1 MVKRGKMLKKVE
13 QLSKIS
19 KVPVPGLDE
28 MLASDRIAEFREEL
42 AQVEG
47 SDIPIVEIAKAAG
60 CYDLYIG
67 VYATLSSTVHASVH
81 DIEGQ
86 VAYSGAGQI
95 DRKSV
100 VSGKSVSVR
109 VVLGGRRSIKQQN
122 ITRKIHTER

>member
-1 MVKRGKMLKKVE
+1 
-13 QLSKIS
+13 
-19 KVPVPGLDE
+19 

-60 CYDLYIG
+60 CYDPYIG

-86 VAYSGAGQI
+86 VAYSGDGQI
-95 DRKSV
+95 EAFSRAPDIKDV
-100 VSGKSVSVR
+100 PFILVGAIE
-109 VVLGGRRSIKQQN
+109 VLLDTSLAACAFLEKDCTRSEEHTSELQSL
-122 ITRKIHTER
+122 TRISYAVFCL

>member
-81 DIEGQ
+81 RSDERRVGKEG
-86 VAYSGAGQI
+86 
-95 DRKSV
+95 
-100 VSGKSVSVR
+100 VST
-109 VVLGGRRSIKQQN
+109 GRSRWSPN
-122 ITRKIHTER
+122 H

>member
-86 VAYSGAGQI
+86 VAYSGDGQI
-95 DRKSV
+95 EAFSRAPDRKS
-100 VSGKSVSVR
+100 
-109 VVLGGRRSIKQQN
+109 
-122 ITRKIHTER
+122 TRLNSSHTSELQSLMRI

>member
-42 AQVEG
+42 AQVAG

-60 CYDLYIG
+60 CYDLYLG
-67 VYATLSSTVHASVH
+67 VYATLSSTVQSSVH
-81 DIEGQ
+81 DTAGQ
-86 VAYSGAGQI
+86 VANSGAGQI
-95 DRKSV
+95 EALSRAPAHTDV
-100 VSGKSVSVR
+100 T
-109 VVLGGRRSIKQQN
+109 I
-122 ITRKIHTER
+122 IHIGATEDELCILLTY

>member
-86 VAYSGAGQI
+86 VAYS
-95 DRKSV
+95 
-100 VSGKSVSVR
+100 
-109 VVLGGRRSIKQQN
+109 RSEEHTSELQSLMRISYAVFCLTIK
-122 ITRKIHTER
+122 

>member
-1 MVKRGKMLKKVE
+1 
-13 QLSKIS
+13 
-19 KVPVPGLDE
+19 

-86 VAYSGAGQI
+86 VAYSGIGQI
-95 DRKSV
+95 EAFSRAPDIKDAPFLLVGAIEVPLDTSLAACAFIETDCTDPLTGDRKSD
-100 VSGKSVSVR
+100 G
-109 VVLGGRRSIKQQN
+109 
-122 ITRKIHTER
+122 

>member
-67 VYATLSSTVHASVH
+67 VYATLSSTVHA
-81 DIEGQ
+81 
-86 VAYSGAGQI
+86 
-95 DRKSV
+95 
-100 VSGKSVSVR
+100 
-109 VVLGGRRSIKQQN
+109 RSEE
-122 ITRKIHTER
+122 HTSELQSLMRISYAVFCLKKHTYTNRT